1 LRATFDHLGRR
12 GQAWREQY
20 LTRKS
25 AQALRQ
31 NLRDTYDRSRARAVA
46 WRNEHAPPGAAGEIT
61 RSALDFIR
69 RGWERISTPRAATAS
84 PSPDQT
90 EMRAAVGAH
99 RHALIGVGITS
110 GLINILA
117 LTGPLFMLQVYDR
130 VLPSRSVPTLVGLA
144 LLTLALFAFQ
154 GLLDTMRGRVLI
166 RIGRGFD
173 ETLSPR
179 VFDALMRQPLRG
191 RSAKTDVQSIRD
203 LDNVR
208 SFMSSMGLTAFFDL
222 PWVPVYVAVCFLFH
236 PWIGLAVLLGA
247 AIICSL
253 ALMTETMARV
263 PSRDS
268 VSLGASRM
276 ALAESARRNAALL
289 QALGMRKRMAA
300 MWARGND
307 TYLEKQQQT
316 SDVIV
321 GFGSTSRVLRMVV
334 QSGVLGVG
342 AWLVINQQSTA
353 GVILAAAVLSARA
366 LAPIELAIANW
377 RPFLAAR
384 QSWLRLS
391 ETLAA
396 VPVEEESIGLPN
408 PSRNLRV
415 TSLTLVPPE
424 GSSAVLHDVSFKLG
438 AGSALGII
446 GPTGSGK
453 SSLARALV
461 GVWKPARGVIRLDG
475 ATFDQWNHEA
485 LGRCI
490 GYLPQEVELFDGTVA
505 QNISR
510 FEPETDPQ
518 ALIAAAMAAGV
529 HEVILRLPQGYKT
542 QVGEGGA
549 LLSGGQRQRIALA
562 RALYRDPFLVVLD
575 EPNSNLDAPGEQ
587 ALTKAIRGVR
597 DRGGIV
603 IVIAHRPSA
612 VTAVDHVL
620 VLNEGR
626 VQAFGERDAVLRQV
640 IQHPASAAA
649 AGAARE
655 AGGGGAS

>member
-1 LRATFDHLGRR
+1 MTSATASRVARAT
-12 GQAWREQY
+12 RE
-20 LTRKS
+20 
-25 AQALRQ
+25 
-31 NLRDTYDRSRARAVA
+31 
-46 WRNEHAPPGAAGEIT
+46 
-61 RSALDFIR
+61 FIR
-69 RGWERISTPRAATAS
+69 RRWEYLSTPRAATSSS
-84 PSPDQT
+84 PPEQS
-90 EMRAAVGAH
+90 ELRAAVGAH
-99 RHALIGVGITS
+99 RHALVGVGITS

-144 LLTLALFAFQ
+144 LLALALFAFQ
-154 GLLDTMRGRVLI
+154 GLLDTMRGRVLV
-166 RIGRGFD
+166 RIGRGLD
-173 ETLSPR
+173 ESLSPR
-179 VFDALMRQPLRG
+179 VFDALMQQPLRA
-191 RSAKTDVQSIRD
+191 RSARADVQSIRD

-222 PWVPVYVAVCFLFH
+222 PWVPAYIAVCVLFH
-236 PWIGLAVLLGA
+236 PWIGVAVLVGA

-253 ALMTETMARV
+253 ALMTESMARV
-263 PSRDS
+263 PSRES

-289 QALGMRKRMAA
+289 QALGMRKRVAA

-321 GFGSTSRVLRMVV
+321 GFGSISRVLRMVV

-342 AWLVINQQSTA
+342 AYLVINQQSTA

-384 QSWLRLS
+384 QSWRRLA
-391 ETLAA
+391 ELLAA
-396 VPVEEESIGLPN
+396 IPVEVEAIGLPS
-408 PSRNLRV
+408 PSRDLRLV
-415 TSLTLVPPE
+415 AVTLVPPE
-424 GSSAVLHDVSFKLG
+424 GNSAVLHDVSFKLE

-453 SSLARALV
+453 STLARALV
-461 GVWKPARGVIRLDG
+461 GVWTPARGVIRLDG
-475 ATFDQWNHEA
+475 ATLDQWNHET

-490 GYLPQEVELFDGTVA
+490 GYLPQEVDVFEGTVA
-505 QNISR
+505 QNIAR

-518 ALIAAAMAAGV
+518 ALIAAAKAAGV

-587 ALTKAIRGVR
+587 ALTKAIRGIR

-603 IVIAHRPSA
+603 VVIAHRPSA
-612 VTAVDHVL
+612 VAAVEHVL

-626 VQAFGERDAVLRQV
+626 VQAFGERDVVLRHV
-640 IQHPASAAA
+640 IQNPAA
-649 AGAARE
+649 AGAAKG
-655 AGGGGAS
+655 AGGAR